1 MNRIFGTK
9 VINLD
14 AVKDFEFSIP
24 TYQRP
29 YVWGYDQIVTL
40 LKDFH
45 LAFTQLKTSK
55 YYIGTIL
62 TKEVSSEPIELID
75 GQQRFTTLW
84 LIAYAFKRLN
94 IDTKLTQFLWF
105 EENKLRIGFEIRKEV
120 ERYLNELLI
129 HSNESIENIDPE
141 LKNQAFI
148 KHIAEAITTIEN
160 FLESVEQSSEFGDY
174 IYEQVYLVKNNTP
187 EKIDLNK
194 LFTTINSSGL
204 QLEQTDIIKSKLLK
218 KLGNE
223 KVLYSKLWETVENMS
238 SFFEKNV
245 RLSFGT
251 DVFKK
256 MDLTKVIPFKDF
268 RGYIDQKFENEDD
281 LDNKGYTLS
290 EIIATA
296 EIDDVSDIEIET
308 EENRVSEEV
317 DCRSLINFSQFLIHV
332 YRIHLVNEGKVDFE
346 GTFHANRVIEI
357 FDPLLNADTAE
368 IVRFLELLWIA
379 RQCFD
384 LNVLKWITDLNSKSE
399 SLELVN
405 FNRNSDGYYS
415 KTNYAIDNYHQ
426 LQSMLY
432 FTGDYLRQYWLSPFL
447 QFIIHHHEGKQEILT
462 RLEWIDNT
470 LSTSKLTDKETTWL
484 MLNDMSIPT
493 DLDIKDYLSESNGVK
508 FKHYWFQKLEYVLYK
523 NWGNIGENVQDN
535 KYKNYRITSK
545 NSVEHLNPQHP
556 KTGDAME
563 YDLLNSFGNLVL
575 LSVTQN
581 SEYSNK
587 YLDVKAAEF
596 FNKPNYDTLKSK
608 LAFSEENFTK
618 EEFILKHQN
627 EMINLLINHYNN

>member
-1 MNRIFGTK
+1 MNRMFGTK

-14 AVKDFEFSIP
+14 TVKDSEFCIP

-29 YVWGYDQIVTL
+29 YVWGYDQIITL

-45 LAFTQLKTSK
+45 LAFTQHKFSK

-62 TKEVSSEPIELID
+62 TKEVSNEPIELID

-84 LIAYAFKRLN
+84 LIAHAFKRLD
-94 IDTKLTQFLWF
+94 IETKLTQFLWF
-105 EENKLRIGFEIRKEV
+105 GKQKLRIGFEIRKEV
-120 ERYLNELLI
+120 EHYLNELLKN
-129 HSNESIENIDPE
+129 SDQNIENIDIE

-204 QLEQTDIIKSKLLK
+204 QLEQTDILKSKLLK

-223 KVLYSKLWETVENMS
+223 KVIYSKLWETVENMS
-238 SFFEKNV
+238 SFFEKNL

-256 MDLTKVIPFKDF
+256 IDLTKVITFKDF
-268 RGYIDQKFENEDD
+268 SGYIDQKFENEDD
-281 LDNKGYTLS
+281 LDKKGYTIS
-290 EIIATA
+290 EIISTV
-296 EIDDVSDIEIET
+296 EIDEKYNDEDET
-308 EENRVSEEV
+308 EENRKSEEV

-332 YRIHLVNEGKVDFE
+332 YRIHLVKEGGNDFE

-357 FDPLLNADTAE
+357 FDPLLNADAEE

-379 RQCFD
+379 RQGFD
-384 LNVLKWITDLNSKSE
+384 LNILKWITDLNSKSE

-405 FNRNSDGYYS
+405 FNRNSEGYYS
-415 KTNYAIDNYHQ
+415 KTNYAVDDYHQ

-447 QFIIHHHEGKQEILT
+447 QFLIHDKGGKQEMLT
-462 RLEWIDNT
+462 KLEWIDNT
-470 LSTSKLTDKETTWL
+470 LSTSKLTDKDTTWL
-484 MLNDMSIPT
+484 MLNGKSISI
-493 DLDIKDYLSESNGVK
+493 DLDIKAYLSESNGVK

-523 NWGNIGENVQDN
+523 NWVDIDDNVQYN
-535 KYKNYRITSK
+535 KYKNYRISSK
-545 NSVEHLNPQHP
+545 NSVEHLNPQQP
-556 KTGDAME
+556 KSGVAME

-596 FNKPNYDTLKSK
+596 FSKPTYDTLKSK
-608 LAFSEENFTK
+608 LAFSEKDFTK
-618 EEFILKHQN
+618 KEYIIKHQK
-627 EMINLLINHYNN
+627 EMIDLLFNHYNI